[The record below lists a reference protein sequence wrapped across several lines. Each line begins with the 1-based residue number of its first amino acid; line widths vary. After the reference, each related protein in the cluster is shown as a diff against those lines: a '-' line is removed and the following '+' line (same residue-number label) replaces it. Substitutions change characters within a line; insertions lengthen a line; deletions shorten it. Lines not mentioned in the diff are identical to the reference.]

1 MFFVNLTLNFE
12 RPTTKWCW
20 INQNIKS
27 THIFRLEFLC
37 SSDSSAQRSETQ
49 TKKKQ
54 NTSSEFT
61 FTYLTLRTKQ
71 NHAEPNRT
79 KQNQAE
85 PSRTTQPP
93 PADWAVTSGEFRATL
108 VRISRSLN
116 GVVLLTL
123 AQFLFSDP
131 HFYFQEV
138 DAVARRRRWS
148 LIWKSAPSQKHTTWS
163 WETLRRKTDV
173 HIWLKETIWPTGSL
187 RCDPVRQL
195 DSDLQRSSELQRS
208 PRCCRQRV
216 GGNFSFP
223 LLQQQPI
230 LLIAEAF
237 TTIINGIIQKSANL
251 LNNLL

>member
-1 MFFVNLTLNFE
+1 MMLNKSEYKVDSHLQAGVSLQLRFF
-12 RPTTKWCW
+12 
-20 INQNIKS
+20 
-27 THIFRLEFLC
+27 
-37 SSDSSAQRSETQ
+37 SSAVWNTNEEETKHVIRVHFHISDAQNQ
-49 TKKKQ
+49 T
-54 NTSSEFT
+54 
-61 FTYLTLRTKQ
+61 
-71 NHAEPNRT
+71 EPN
-79 KQNQAE
+79 
-85 PSRTTQPP
+85 RTTQPP

-138 DAVARRRRWS
+138 DAVARQRRWS

-173 HIWLKETIWPTGSL
+173 HVWLKETIWPTGSL

-237 TTIINGIIQKSANL
+237 TTIINRIIQKSANL